1 MISTALPNPPRWLPV
16 RIVLGGMLA
25 ACVIALSGGAGC
37 FAAWSGLFD
46 PALLARGGRS
56 AIVFAIALLTSTS
69 AGYTLSWLAESGG
82 HVVTSIVAML
92 GRAVALFPV
101 TALAWS
107 LVGWWIGA
115 LGKPVETLMPFQLGA
130 ELNDWRLMFGVEL
143 WEYLAPALVLAVPLF
158 GEVLGGVG
166 KPMRARLQS
175 LCLHGIAWL
184 ILIEDVLHFMGWG
197 GWMAQAI
204 RAGEAANVAAGVAV
218 MAWLSAVFCTL
229 LNALPTT
236 QSTGA
241 GPFATISW
249 LPWPLWV
256 LALSVSI
263 ASQQFLWLIMWLVIG
278 VMSFPACFA
287 KLRGQPATQQTFHLA
302 SWSFETL
309 SQLVVWL
316 AAIATLHPQPLTG
329 GVMRTFQP
337 LLITTPAQA
346 AQTLADPTRILNA
359 GLVLLGASFVL
370 HLLSMAWQF
379 IAARN
384 ATPAQP

>member
-1 MISTALPNPPRWLPV
+1 MISTVLPNPPRWLPV
-16 RIVLGGMLA
+16 RVVLGGMLA
-25 ACVIALSGGAGC
+25 SCVIAVSGGAG
-37 FAAWSGLFD
+37 FFSGWSGLFD

-56 AIVFAIALLTSTS
+56 AIVFAIAMLTAVS
-69 AGYTLSWLAESGG
+69 AGYTLSWFAEACGR
-82 HVVTSIVAML
+82 VVTLIAGLL

-101 TALAWS
+101 AALAWS

-115 LGKPVETLMPFQLGA
+115 LGKPVETLMPFQLDA
-130 ELNDWRLMFGVEL
+130 EMKDWRLMFGAEL

-166 KPMRARLQS
+166 KPLRARLQS
-175 LCLHGIAWL
+175 LCLHGVAWL
-184 ILIEDVLHFMGWG
+184 IIIEDVLHFMGWG

-204 RAGEAANVAAGVAV
+204 RAAEAANVAAGVAM

-236 QSTGA
+236 QPSGA

-249 LPWPLWV
+249 LPWPLWGLV
-256 LALSVSI
+256 LAVSL
-263 ASQQFLWLIMWLVIG
+263 ASQQMLWLLMWLVIA
-278 VMSFPACFA
+278 VISFPLCLAR
-287 KLRGQPATQQTFHLA
+287 LRGQALAQQSFHVT

-309 SQLVVWL
+309 SQLIVWL
-316 AAIATLHPQPLTG
+316 AAIATLHPQPLSG

-346 AQTLADPTRILNA
+346 AQTLADPARILHA
-359 GLVLLGASFVL
+359 GLLLLGASLIL
-370 HLLSMAWQF
+370 HLLGRLLVLGTRDHA
-379 IAARN
+379 
-384 ATPAQP
+384 

>member
-1 MISTALPNPPRWLPV
+1 MISTVLPNPPRWLPV
-16 RIVLGGMLA
+16 RVVLGGMLA
-25 ACVIALSGGAGC
+25 SCVVALSGGAG
-37 FAAWSGLFD
+37 FFSGWSGLFD

-56 AIVFAIALLTSTS
+56 ALVFAIAMLTAVS
-69 AGYTLSWLAESGG
+69 AGYTLSWLAEACGR
-82 HVVTSIVAML
+82 VVILITSLL

-101 TALAWS
+101 AALAWS
-107 LVGWWIGA
+107 LVGWWIGS
-115 LGKPVETLMPFQLGA
+115 LGKPVETLMPFQLDA
-130 ELNDWRLMFGVEL
+130 ELKDWRLMFGAEL

-166 KPMRARLQS
+166 KPLRARLQS
-175 LCLHGIAWL
+175 LCLHGVAWL
-184 ILIEDVLHFMGWG
+184 IIIEDVLHFMGWG

-204 RAGEAANVAAGVAV
+204 RAAEAANVAAGVAM

-236 QSTGA
+236 QPSGA

-256 LALSVSI
+256 LVLAVSL
-263 ASQQFLWLIMWLVIG
+263 ASQQMLWLLMWLVIA
-278 VMSFPACFA
+278 VISFPLCLTR
-287 KLRGQPATQQTFHLA
+287 LRGQAVAQQSFRLA

-309 SQLVVWL
+309 SQLIVWL

-346 AQTLADPTRILNA
+346 AQTLSDSARILHA
-359 GLVLLGASFVL
+359 GLLLLGASLVL
-370 HLLSMAWQF
+370 HLLGRLLVLGTRDHA
-379 IAARN
+379 
-384 ATPAQP
+384 

>member
-1 MISTALPNPPRWLPV
+1 MISTVLPNPPRWLPV

-25 ACVIALSGGAGC
+25 ACVIALSGGAGF
-37 FAAWSGLFD
+37 FAGWSGLFD

-56 AIVFAIALLTSTS
+56 AIVFAIALLTAAS
-69 AGYTLSWLAESGG
+69 AGYTLSWLAESCGR
-82 HVVTSIVAML
+82 VVTSIVAML

-130 ELNDWRLMFGVEL
+130 ELNDWRLMFGAEL

-158 GEVLGGVG
+158 GEVLGGIG
-166 KPMRARLQS
+166 KPLRARLQS

-241 GPFATISW
+241 GPLATISW

-256 LALSVSI
+256 LALSVSL
-263 ASQQFLWLIMWLVIG
+263 ASQQLLWL
-278 VMSFPACFA
+278 
-287 KLRGQPATQQTFHLA
+287 KLRGQPTAQQTFHLA
-302 SWSFETL
+302 AWSFETL
-309 SQLVVWL
+309 SQLIVWL

-359 GLVLLGASFVL
+359 GLVLLSASFVL

>member
-1 MISTALPNPPRWLPV
+1 MISTVLPNPPRWLPV
-16 RIVLGGMLA
+16 RVVLGGMLA
-25 ACVIALSGGAGC
+25 SCVIAASGGSG
-37 FAAWSGLFD
+37 FFSGWSGLFD

-56 AIVFAIALLTSTS
+56 ALVFSIAMLTAAS
-69 AGYTLSWLAESGG
+69 AGYTLSWLAEAGG
-82 HVVTSIVAML
+82 RVVTMIAALL

-101 TALAWS
+101 AALAWS

-115 LGKPVETLMPFQLGA
+115 LGKPVETLMPFQLDA
-130 ELNDWRLMFGVEL
+130 EMKDWRLMFGAEL

-166 KPMRARLQS
+166 KPLRARLQS
-175 LCLHGIAWL
+175 LCLHGVAWL
-184 ILIEDVLHFMGWG
+184 IVIEDVLHFMGWG

-204 RAGEAANVAAGVAV
+204 RAGEAAHVAAGVAM

-236 QSTGA
+236 QPSGA

-256 LALSVSI
+256 LVLAVSL
-263 ASQQFLWLIMWLVIG
+263 ASQQVLWSMMWLVIA
-278 VMSFPACFA
+278 VMSFPLCFA
-287 KLRGQPATQQTFHLA
+287 RLRGQAVAQQSFQVA

-309 SQLVVWL
+309 SQLIVWL
-316 AAIATLHPQPLTG
+316 AAIATLHPQPLSG

-346 AQTLADPTRILNA
+346 AQTLADPARILNA
-359 GLVLLGASFVL
+359 GLLLLGASLVL
-370 HLLSMAWQF
+370 HLLGRLLVLGTRDHA
-379 IAARN
+379 
-384 ATPAQP
+384 